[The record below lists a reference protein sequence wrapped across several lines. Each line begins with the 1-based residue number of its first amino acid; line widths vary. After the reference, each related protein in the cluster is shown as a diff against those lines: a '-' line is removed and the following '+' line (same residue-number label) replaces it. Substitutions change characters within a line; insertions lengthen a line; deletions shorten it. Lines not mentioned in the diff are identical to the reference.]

1 MSGVQPTEMGGF
13 SNTQETI
20 IANSA
25 TIDPGDFIVLDGDG
39 FLARA
44 AATEKIEGFFVR
56 ATTTVAADNETVAM
70 TKGQWQPIND
80 DMTFWLTADQAP
92 TQTDIGAYCDIAVSG
107 GGVITANLAAGST
120 GQLQVIEIDIT
131 NTRVKVK
138 VAEPQQLAFAQA

>member
-1 MSGVQPTEMGGF
+1 MGGF

-25 TIDPGDFIVLDGDG
+25 TIEPGDFVVLDGDG

-44 AATEKIEGFFVR
+44 AATEKIEGFFV
-56 ATTTVAADNETVAM
+56 AAETTVASDNETVGLIY
-70 TKGQWQPIND
+70 GQWQPID
-80 DMTFWLTADQAP
+80 DNMTFWLGADQAP
-92 TQTDIGAYCDIAVSG
+92 TQTDIGAYADIAVSG
-107 GGVITANLAAGST
+107 GGVITANLAAGAT
-120 GQLQVIEIDIT
+120 GQLQVIDIDIT